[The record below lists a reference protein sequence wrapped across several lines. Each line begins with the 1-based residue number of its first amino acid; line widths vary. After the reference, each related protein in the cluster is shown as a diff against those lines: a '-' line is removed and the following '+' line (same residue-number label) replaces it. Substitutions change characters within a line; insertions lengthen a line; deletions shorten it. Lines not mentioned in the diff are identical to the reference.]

1 MKEKSQIYELMI
13 RTNKKLWKTRRN
25 PYLWNLHIREA
36 FNKKKDKINER
47 TIKIINLDCICCT
60 V

>member
-1 MKEKSQIYELMI
+1 MI